1 MESQELRI
9 FREVARAGSISK
21 AAGQLGYV
29 QSNVTARIKKL
40 EEELNAV
47 LLIRHSKGVT
57 LTAEGERLLIASEDI
72 LDRIDRAAA
81 QIRDRKTFRIG
92 AAHTLSISRLPLW
105 LTAFQE
111 QLPEMNLSV
120 VTDSQD
126 HLAQY
131 LSEGKADCAFLEA
144 QYVTEEM
151 ETLASFQETL
161 CIIAPFGCAEREMIQ
176 MPAIVNKIAACP
188 YRARLLAWFQSH
200 GVPAPRIIEMDT
212 VEATLRSVE
221 LGMGISL
228 LPASVLSE
236 RQNIAVSGELKMDPV
251 RIFLSVCKGS
261 SGRASEILRE
271 IIINGAKS

>member
-1 MESQELRI
+1 
-9 FREVARAGSISK
+9 
-21 AAGQLGYV
+21 
-29 QSNVTARIKKL
+29 
-40 EEELNAV
+40 
-47 LLIRHSKGVT
+47 
-57 LTAEGERLLIASEDI
+57 
-72 LDRIDRAAA
+72 
-81 QIRDRKTFRIG
+81 
-92 AAHTLSISRLPLW
+92 
-105 LTAFQE
+105 
-111 QLPEMNLSV
+111 MNLSV

-131 LSEGKADCAFLEA
+131 LAEGKADCAFLEA

-212 VEATLRSVE
+212 VEAIIRSVE

-228 LPASVLSE
+228 LPACVLSE
-236 RQNIAVSGELKMDPV
+236 RQNIVVTGELKMDPV

-261 SGRASEILRE
+261 SGRAAETLRE
-271 IIINGAKS
+271 IIINGMES